1 MSLTT
6 TLTSALGADSWSAD
20 PEKIAPHIEEPR
32 GLWHGK
38 CQLVVWPRSTE
49 EVAKAVRACA
59 ETGTP
64 IVPQGGMTGLVGGA
78 IPDDAGAVAISL
90 KRMNKVRAIDPV
102 DFTMVAEAGCTLLD
116 LQNAAKDAG
125 RLFPLSLAAE
135 GTCTIGGNLATN
147 AGGNTTLRYG
157 NARDMVLG
165 LEVVTAAGEIWS
177 GLRKL
182 RKDNTGYDLK
192 HLFIGGEGTLGIITA
207 ASLKLFPLPRHTQTV
222 MVAVEGP
229 KQALDLLGLL
239 RDRTGDSVSAF
250 ELLKRICI
258 EFVVNNESAI
268 KDPFTEPYPWYVLID
283 VASGRPVADDVEEA
297 LGEAFEQGMLLDAVI
312 AQSEAQAAAL
322 WAIRETIPIIQKAE
336 GESIKHDISVP
347 VSRVAEFLEKATAAC
362 EAEFPGIRVC
372 PFGHAG
378 DGNIHFN
385 ISEPEG
391 GQPGFLDLY
400 PALNRIVH
408 DITASLDG
416 SISAEHGVGVMKKKE
431 LAERKSPVEME
442 MMRAIKKALDPAGI
456 MNPGKVL

>member
-6 TLTSALGADSWSAD
+6 TLTSALGADSWSSD
-20 PEKIAPHIEEPR
+20 PEKIAPHVEEPR

-38 CQLVVWPRSTE
+38 CRLVVWPRSTE

-157 NARDMVLG
+157 NAREMVLG

-192 HLFIGGEGTLGIITA
+192 HLFIGAEGTLGIITA
-207 ASLKLFPLPRHTQTV
+207 ASLRLFPLPRHTQTV
-222 MVAVEGP
+222 MVAVESP

-268 KDPFTEPYPWYVLID
+268 KDPFAEPYPWYVLID
-283 VASGRPVADDVEEA
+283 VASGRPVADDVEAA
-297 LGEAFEQGMLLDAVI
+297 LGEAFEAGMLLDAVI
-312 AQSEAQAAAL
+312 AQSEAQANAL

-336 GESIKHDISVP
+336 GASIKHDISVP
-347 VSRVAEFLEKATAAC
+347 VSRVAEFLEKAIAAC
-362 EAEFPGIRVC
+362 EAEVPGIRVC

-385 ISEPEG
+385 ISEPKG
-391 GQPGFLDLY
+391 GHPGFLDLY
-400 PALNRIVH
+400 PVFNRIVH
-408 DITASLDG
+408 DITVSMDG
-416 SISAEHGVGVMKKKE
+416 SISAEHGIGVLKKAE

-442 MMRAIKKALDPAGI
+442 MMRAVKKALDPAGI